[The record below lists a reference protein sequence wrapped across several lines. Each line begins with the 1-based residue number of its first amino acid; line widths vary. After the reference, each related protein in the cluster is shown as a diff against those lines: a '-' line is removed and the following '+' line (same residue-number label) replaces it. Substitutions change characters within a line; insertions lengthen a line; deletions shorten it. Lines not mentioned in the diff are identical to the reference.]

1 MTCKTHTGGGEQLP
15 SSYSSNEK
23 VQTHSSLSMSRVA
36 LCRRL
41 HVVTDGFCFPRKLL
55 RRMLQLGN
63 VLAAQGK
70 QLYVRMGER
79 VSE

>member
-1 MTCKTHTGGGEQLP
+1 
-15 SSYSSNEK
+15 
-23 VQTHSSLSMSRVA
+23 MSRVA